1 MNTLV
6 TLLGGLL
13 LMLIVYGALGWLPGL
28 PQVLRAVLASS
39 LTLIA
44 YFAFMVGRSPG
55 LDVLA
60 VHISIFAVAGL
71 LLYMFTR
78 YRSHRA
84 ARLHWAPRILIGFF
98 VMLAVINT
106 FFLYISS
113 RGLPP
118 SIAHYWLP
126 GNDTV
131 YSGFSGVV
139 EHGQDAAKAV
149 SSELKRAQ
157 TAAQLGW
164 HIRITGLPQTT
175 RSQQIVTV
183 QVLDRSDMP
192 VNNLQAEL
200 QLMRPGA
207 DHAHTKITLTPKE
220 PGEYSNVLAL
230 PANGRWLVDVQFSQ
244 GGRVAHR
251 ESVEINVP

>member
-44 YFAFMVGRSPG
+44 YFVFMLERWPG

-60 VHISIFAVAGL
+60 IHISIFVVAGL
-71 LLYMFTR
+71 LLYMFSR
-78 YRSHRA
+78 YGSHRT
-84 ARLHWAPRILIGFF
+84 RLHWAPKILIGFF

-149 SSELKRAQ
+149 SS
-157 TAAQLGW
+157 
-164 HIRITGLPQTT
+164 
-175 RSQQIVTV
+175 
-183 QVLDRSDMP
+183 
-192 VNNLQAEL
+192 
-200 QLMRPGA
+200 
-207 DHAHTKITLTPKE
+207 
-220 PGEYSNVLAL
+220 
-230 PANGRWLVDVQFSQ
+230 
-244 GGRVAHR
+244 
-251 ESVEINVP
+251 

>member
-44 YFAFMVGRSPG
+44 YFVFMLGRWPG

-60 VHISIFAVAGL
+60 IHISIFAVAGL
-71 LLYMFTR
+71 LFYMFTR
-78 YRSHRA
+78 YRSQRTV
-84 ARLHWAPRILIGFF
+84 RLHWAPRILIGFF

-106 FFLYISS
+106 FFLYIST

-118 SIAHYWLP
+118 AVAHYWLP
-126 GNDTV
+126 GNDLV

-139 EHGQDAAKAV
+139 EHGQDAANAV

-157 TAAQLGW
+157 TVAQLGW
-164 HIRITGLPQTT
+164 HIRINGLPQNT
-175 RSQQIVTV
+175 RSRQIVTV
-183 QVLDRSDMP
+183 EVLDRSGLP

-200 QLMRPGA
+200 QLRRPGA
-207 DHAHTKITLTPKE
+207 GQAQTKITLIPKE
-220 PGEYSNVLAL
+220 LGEYSNVLVV

-251 ESVEINVP
+251 ESVEINLP

>member
-13 LMLIVYGALGWLPGL
+13 LMLIVYGALGWLPKL

-39 LTLIA
+39 SALIA
-44 YFAFMVGRSPG
+44 YFVFMLGHGPG
-55 LDVLA
+55 LDVVA
-60 VHISIFAVAGL
+60 IHISIFVVAGL
-71 LLYMFTR
+71 LLYMFTQ
-78 YRSHRA
+78 YRSRRTT
-84 ARLHWAPRILIGFF
+84 RLHWAPKILIGFF

-106 FFLYISS
+106 FFLYIST

-118 SIAHYWLP
+118 AVAHYWLP
-126 GNDTV
+126 GNDLI

-139 EHGQDAAKAV
+139 EHGQDAANAV
-149 SSELKRAQ
+149 SSELKRAH
-157 TAAQLGW
+157 TVGQLGW
-164 HIRITGLPQTT
+164 HIRINGLPQTI

-183 QVLDRSDMP
+183 EVLDRSGMP

-207 DHAHTKITLTPKE
+207 DHVQSKITLTPKE
-220 PGEYSNVLAL
+220 PGEYSNVLTL
-230 PANGRWLVDVQFSQ
+230 PANGRWLVEVEFSQ

-251 ESVEINVP
+251 ESVEINLP